1 MIKTGFISWSSSGKL
16 ADSKLVSSTSL
27 WVFFAPLVFKF
38 LEVSYVDALG
48 FFNFYNI
55 FLLYLGGLS
64 FFLASVVH
72 VVFCPPFLKR
82 FSSYSEYSDMG
93 MGVEN
98 IDKYTS
104 NLCNKASPL
113 LMSIFEKNVDKAL
126 PSDIDNDEVYT
137 VTIGQEPLN
146 FTFKKKDLSVVFWC
160 FYDYLDNE
168 GFLSRLLCSMFY
180 LFGFLSLLA
189 VLVINFKTVIGFFL
203 A

>member
-1 MIKTGFISWSSSGKL
+1 MIKKIVISWSSSKQL
-16 ADSKLVSSTSL
+16 ANSKLISSTSI

-38 LEVSYVDALG
+38 LEVSYIDALG

-72 VVFCPPFLKR
+72 VIFCPPFLKK
-82 FSSYSEYSDMG
+82 FNSYSEYINMG

-104 NLCNKASPL
+104 DLCDKASPL
-113 LMSIFEKNVDKAL
+113 LMSIFEKNVDRASPL
-126 PSDIDNDEVYT
+126 DIDADEVHT

-160 FYDYLDNE
+160 FYDYLDNK
-168 GFLSRLLCSMFY
+168 GFLSRLLCSIFY